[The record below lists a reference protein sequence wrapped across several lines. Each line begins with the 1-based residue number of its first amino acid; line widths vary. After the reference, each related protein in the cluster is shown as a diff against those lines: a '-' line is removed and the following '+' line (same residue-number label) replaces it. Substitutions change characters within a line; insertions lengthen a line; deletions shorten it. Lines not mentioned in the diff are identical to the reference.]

1 MWTRTGTEFYTAPE
15 IYQGGG
21 YTEKVDLWAVGVTLY
36 LMIAGE
42 LPFYDD
48 SVYGTIDLILSGKF
62 NLNHPS
68 FSILAKDLINRLL
81 DPNPNTRLTA

>member
-1 MWTRTGTEFYTAPE
+1 
-15 IYQGGG
+15 
-21 YTEKVDLWAVGVTLY
+21 
-36 LMIAGE
+36 MISGE

-62 NLNHPS
+62 NLNNPN